1 MTEPVILVAGHFG
14 EEQTRLMAD
23 PGILDMVQ
31 GLLRD
36 AKAPQGADLLTW
48 LDTHEGM
55 MAAYHVASN
64 RGIKF
69 ESIGGPYRAIRALLL
84 KEEAVAA

>member
-1 MTEPVILVAGHFG
+1 MTEPVVLEAAHFAV
-14 EEQTRLMAD
+14 EQTRLMAD

-36 AKAPQGADLLTW
+36 PNAPKGADLLAW
-48 LDTHEGM
+48 LDSHEGM
-55 MAAYHVASN
+55 TAAFHVASD

-69 ESIGGPYRAIRALLL
+69 ESIGGPQRAIRALLTA
-84 KEEAVAA
+84 EVAE